1 MQKLIL
7 LVVAAAWCA
16 VLVPPLLRARL
27 ERRPGSSVHDF
38 HRHLSTL
45 QRTGTGAGPLA
56 PMRSMSRPLAP
67 SGSRPVLRTL
77 DQNFARG
84 ASSRRMVNQRCR
96 QVVAVLAA
104 LTAATLVLAVV
115 TQSDAVLY
123 GFVVSAI
130 VLCSYCYQLA
140 QRARNQP
147 VQSMRTPYRRV
158 A

>member
-1 MQKLIL
+1 
-7 LVVAAAWCA
+7 
-16 VLVPPLLRARL
+16 
-27 ERRPGSSVHDF
+27 
-38 HRHLSTL
+38 
-45 QRTGTGAGPLA
+45 
-56 PMRSMSRPLAP
+56 
-67 SGSRPVLRTL
+67 
-77 DQNFARG
+77 
-84 ASSRRMVNQRCR
+84 MVNQRRR